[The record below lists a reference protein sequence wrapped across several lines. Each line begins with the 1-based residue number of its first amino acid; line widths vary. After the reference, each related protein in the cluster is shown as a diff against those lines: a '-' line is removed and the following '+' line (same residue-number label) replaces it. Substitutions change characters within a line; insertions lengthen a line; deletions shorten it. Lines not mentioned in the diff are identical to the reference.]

1 MYGAAELAQKL
12 AAQPEGTQVLAGTV
26 VERNGA
32 LAVNVA
38 GTYPPVLWAG
48 DWTPTVG
55 DVVRVL
61 AYRGEYLVLDRVAA
75 AARPATG
82 TVTAT
87 GEPRC
92 TVLAGGVSYSCLRN
106 AAYTPVVGH
115 VVRLDW
121 SEATPWIIGQTT
133 TDTPTGTGGPSVPP
147 PPPGGPAT
155 GETTFAAIDSGR
167 WSTAYGWSS
176 DYGGRLQQGS
186 SGGTNTGAWFYG
198 PGPRAAL
205 AGRTITRA
213 WVWVLRS
220 SIHGPGGAATVH
232 LWRHTSDTRP
242 AGNVSRVDGPVDVSR
257 ARGQGDW
264 AEIPAAWGQAIV
276 DGGGGIAIHGDPY
289 LMLEGVPQHGQ
300 SGALRLAW
308 TR

>member
-1 MYGAAELAQKL
+1 MSGAADLARAL
-12 AAQPEGTQVLAGTV
+12 AAAPEGTQVLAGTV
-26 VERNGA
+26 VTRSGA

-38 GTYPPVLWAG
+38 GTYPPVRWAPG
-48 DWTPTVG
+48 WVPTVG
-55 DVVRVL
+55 DNVRVL
-61 AYRGEYLVLDRVAA
+61 VFGGEYLVLGRIAT

-87 GEPRC
+87 GAPRC

-121 SEATPWIIGQTT
+121 SEPVPWVIGQTT
-133 TDTPTGTGGPSVPP
+133 TDTPAAGDDPYVPP
-147 PPPGGPAT
+147 VPPGPADT
-155 GETTFAAIDSGR
+155 GESTFAAIDSGR
-167 WSTAYGWSS
+167 WSTAYDWDST
-176 DYGGRLQQGS
+176 YKGRLQQGV
-186 SGGTNTGAWFYG
+186 SGGTNTGVWFYG
-198 PGPRAAL
+198 TAPRAAL

-220 SIHGPGGAATVH
+220 PTQGPGGAAAVH
-232 LWRHTSDTRP
+232 LYRHTSDTRP
-242 AGNVSRVDGPVDVSR
+242 GGNVTRVAGPTDASR

-276 DGGGGIAIHGDPY
+276 DSGGGIAIHGDPY
-289 LMLEGVPQHGQ
+289 LMLEGLPQNGQ

-308 TR
+308 SR